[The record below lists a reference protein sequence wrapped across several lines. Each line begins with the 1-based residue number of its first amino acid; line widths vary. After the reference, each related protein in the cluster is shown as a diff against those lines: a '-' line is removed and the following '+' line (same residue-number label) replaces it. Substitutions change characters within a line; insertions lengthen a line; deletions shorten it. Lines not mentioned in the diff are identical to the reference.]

1 MCTHEINKTMKII
14 IIGAGPGGYE
24 TALEA
29 AKRGHE
35 VILFNGD
42 RLGGTCLNE
51 GCIPTKCLCRNAEV
65 ISTFK
70 EADKFGIDDFTFTLD
85 YNKVVERKREIV
97 DTLRS
102 GVDAMLK
109 AAKVNV
115 VNAMASFKDANTV
128 TADGNDYTADKIIIA
143 TGSVSKSLPIEGN
156 GLCCVKD
163 SSQLLDIEYI
173 PESLTI
179 IGGGVIGME
188 FANIFA
194 SFGSKVTVIEY
205 MKQILPPFDADIA
218 KRLKQTLSKKGIN
231 IITGAAAKRIEQNED
246 YEITVTYEVKG
257 KEETVVSTDLL
268 MAVGRAP
275 RVTGLNLE
283 AAGVEFS
290 NRGIPVNDNMQTNVE
305 HIYAIGD
312 INARM
317 MLAHVASFQGQ
328 RALNHIDGKID
339 NIRFD
344 IVPSAV
350 FVVPECG
357 MVGMTEAQC
366 KERGIEVRKGTS
378 FFRANGKSLALGE
391 PDGICK
397 LLFRKDD
404 GRLIGAH
411 IMGVEAADLAQ
422 QCADMMNANVTLD
435 GMEDIIF
442 GHPTVSEVILS
453 AAHNA

>member
-1 MCTHEINKTMKII
+1 MKII

-35 VILFNGD
+35 VTLFNGD
-42 RLGGTCLNE
+42 KLGGTCLNE
-51 GCIPTKCLCRNAEV
+51 GCIPTKCLCRNAEI
-65 ISTFK
+65 ISAFK

-85 YNKVVERKREIV
+85 YNKVVDRKKEVV
-97 DTLRS
+97 DTLRN
-102 GVDAMLK
+102 GIEAMLK
-109 AAKVNV
+109 SAKVQV
-115 VNAMASFKDANTV
+115 VNAYASFKDANTV
-128 TADGNDYTADKIIIA
+128 TADGMDYTADKIIIA
-143 TGSVSKSLPIEGN
+143 TGSTSKSLPIEGSD
-156 GLCCVKD
+156 LECVKN
-163 SSQLLDIEYI
+163 STQLLDMEYI

-188 FANIFA
+188 FANIFS
-194 SFGSKVTVIEY
+194 SFGSKVTVVEF

-257 KEETVVSTDLL
+257 KEEKVTSTDLL

-275 RVTGLNLE
+275 RVDGLNLE
-283 AAGVEFS
+283 AAGVEYGS
-290 NRGIPVNDNMQTNVE
+290 RGISVNDNMQTNVP

-312 INARM
+312 VNARM
-317 MLAHVASFQGQ
+317 MLAHVASFHGQ
-328 RALNHIDGKID
+328 RALNHIEGKTD
-339 NIRFD
+339 NISFD

-357 MVGMTEAQC
+357 MVGMTESEC
-366 KERGIEVRKGTS
+366 KERGIEVRKGTG
-378 FFRANGKSLALGE
+378 FFRANGKSLAMGE
-391 PDGICK
+391 TEGLCK

-422 QCADMMNANVTLD
+422 QCADMMNSDMTLD
-435 GMEDIIF
+435 GMKNIIF

-453 AAHNA
+453 AVHNA